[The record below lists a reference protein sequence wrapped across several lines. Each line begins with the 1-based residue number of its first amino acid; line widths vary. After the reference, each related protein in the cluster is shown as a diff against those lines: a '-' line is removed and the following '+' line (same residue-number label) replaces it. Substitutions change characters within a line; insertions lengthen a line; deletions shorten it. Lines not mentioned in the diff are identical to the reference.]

1 MGKLGTGF
9 FLAPVTQLTENHSDQ
24 YGLFYRKAI
33 APVLLETDFF
43 LIPNGATF
51 QIGRSQ
57 SYELAVFSH
66 MWETMPSVKSGHSV
80 TIREKFICYV
90 VALRSGQRNR
100 RWTGQLK
107 SGNSGD
113 VRVSVGNSVWTSFS
127 KAGCRRYTSTW
138 CDSSPK
144 QDR

>member
-9 FLAPVTQLTENHSDQ
+9 FLAPVTQLTENYSDQ

-66 MWETMPSVKSGHSV
+66 N
-80 TIREKFICYV
+80 ICGKRCP
-90 VALRSGQRNR
+90 L
-100 RWTGQLK
+100 
-107 SGNSGD
+107 
-113 VRVSVGNSVWTSFS
+113 
-127 KAGCRRYTSTW
+127 
-138 CDSSPK
+138 
-144 QDR
+144 